1 MMEFKQEVL
10 DVIAE
15 VAENNIVKENPD
27 VRIFDENILD
37 SFATVGLLLA
47 LNDRLDMDLTIT
59 DFDRDEWATPNMIAE
74 VLEELR

>member
-1 MMEFKQEVL
+1 MEFKQEVL

-15 VAENNIVKENPD
+15 VAENNIVKENPN

>member
-1 MMEFKQEVL
+1 MEFKQEVL

-47 LNDRLDMDLTIT
+47 LNDQLDMDLTIT

>member
-1 MMEFKQEVL
+1 MEFKQEVL

-74 VLEELR
+74 VLEELK